1 MNKPFELDDFP
12 KVKIVA
18 DGTTAQVF
26 INGQKVPRVL
36 GYKVE
41 QNAQEKRMA
50 EVTLRVQC
58 DLCLETTSIPA
69 LPEPW
74 ATLVKG
80 KDGEVDVERVKLACS
95 LTSFEHNDSV

>member
-1 MNKPFELDDFP
+1 MNNPFELDDFP

-26 INGQKVPRVL
+26 INGQKVPRL
-36 GYKVE
+36 LSYKVE

-74 ATLVKG
+74 ATAIKNQ
-80 KDGEVDVERVKLACS
+80 DGEIDIERVKTICALKTFGQS
-95 LTSFEHNDSV
+95 DS

>member
-18 DGTTAQVF
+18 EGTTAQVY
-26 INGQKVPRVL
+26 INGQKVTRVL

>member
-18 DGTTAQVF
+18 EGTTAQVY

-50 EVTLRVQC
+50 EVTLQVQC

-95 LTSFEHNDSV
+95 LTSFEHKDN